1 MKYYLTALVVIF
13 LGSLLWWKWPHL
25 RAYFAPP
32 PRVEYSQT
40 TQPGGTPG
48 SYRKAYFAAGC
59 FWCAESWFEHY
70 PGVIDAISG
79 YAGGEEINPT
89 YEQVGRE
96 ETGHRESVEVVY
108 DPNILDYAD
117 LVEIFWRTANPVDDG
132 GQYVDRGF
140 QYTSAIW
147 YQNHEEQKIALAS
160 KLALEQSGRF
170 WSGKIVTPI
179 LPFTTFYPAEDYH
192 QNYYKVNSL
201 HYQIYTGGSG
211 RKKYQEKIWGNDY
224 YYITKREKMTDVNIQ
239 WQIEYTKRQTEY
251 LKKLPTKEE
260 LKARLTPLQYSV
272 TQEGATE
279 KPFENEYHDNKRVG
293 IYVDIVSGVPLYS
306 SLDKFD
312 SGTWWPSFTRPI
324 AEKNISLHE
333 DKWFFSTRTEV
344 RGALSDAHLGHVF
357 DDGPT
362 DRGGKR
368 YCMNSAAMRFIPL
381 EDLEKDG
388 YGEYAKLF
396 R

>member
-40 TQPGGTPG
+40 TQSGGTPG

-170 WSGKIVTPI
+170 WSGKILTPI

-211 RKKYQEKIWGNDY
+211 RKEYQEKIWGNDY
-224 YYITKREKMTDVNIQ
+224 HYITKRGKMTDVNIQ
-239 WQIEYTKRQTEY
+239 WQIEYTKRQTESMT
-251 LKKLPTKEE
+251 KLPTKEE
-260 LKARLTPLQYSV
+260 LKTRLTPLQYSV

-357 DDGPT
+357 DDGPA

-368 YCMNSAAMRFIPL
+368 YCMNSAALRFISL

-388 YGEYAKLF
+388 YGEYTKLF
-396 R
+396 